1 MSGGKR
7 VNQNKHTQGPWAFNP
22 SIDNT
27 ESYHGYHIGPPCMKG
42 VAMDH
47 QIDPIAYTSNSRFT
61 VSSEECLANAQLI
74 AAAPEM
80 LAALE
85 KLTTLAASQLDQ
97 SATHDGLENCK
108 ALADARRAIAKAAEA
123 NGFLPTTKPV

>member
-1 MSGGKR
+1 MK
-7 VNQNKHTQGPWAFNP
+7 QAHTSGPWQAKHKRTLGDPMVPFLVY
-22 SIDNT
+22 D
-27 ESYHGYHIGPPCMKG
+27 IGKEGDPPLACVSNADVYMKP
-42 VAMDH
+42 D
-47 QIDPIAYTSNSRFT
+47 
-61 VSSEECLANAQLI
+61 ELEANALLM

-123 NGFLPTTKPV
+123 NA